1 MFQVSAISAFS
12 DNYIWMIH
20 GSDNQVAVVD
30 PGAAQPVIEALQECG
45 KTLAAIL
52 ITHHHN
58 DHTGGVNEL
67 LERHQ
72 VPVYGPEN
80 CKYSG
85 ITRPLKDADN
95 IELFNRSLSIKTVP
109 GHTLDH
115 ICYLNETAGGAQI
128 FCGDTLFLAGCGRVF
143 EGSMGQM
150 LKAMHY
156 FKQLREDTK
165 IYCTHE
171 YSLSNLA
178 FAQSVEP
185 DNLYI
190 QQQIEHCSN
199 LRVEGK
205 PTLPTDIASELLIN
219 PFLRCDN
226 PDIQHT
232 AALYSKK
239 TVNSELDTFTVL
251 RNWKNIF

>member
-1 MFQVSAISAFS
+1 MFQVTPISAFS

-20 GSDNQVAVVD
+20 SSDNQVAVVD
-30 PGAAQPVIEALQECG
+30 PGAAQPVIDALLAQG

-58 DHTGGVNEL
+58 DHTGGVSQL
-67 LERHQ
+67 LEEYQ
-72 VPVYGPEN
+72 VPVYGPAN
-80 CKYSG
+80 CKYPG
-85 ITRPLKDADN
+85 ITQPLVDGDN
-95 IELFNRSLSIKTVP
+95 IELFERRLSIKTVP

-115 ICYLNETAGGAQI
+115 ICYFNESSSGAQL
-128 FCGDTLFLAGCGRVF
+128 FCGDSLFLAGCGRVF

-150 LKAMHY
+150 LQAMHY
-156 FKQLREDTK
+156 FKQLRADTQ

-171 YSLSNLA
+171 YSLANLA
-178 FAQSVEP
+178 FAQTVEP
-185 DNLYI
+185 NNLYI
-190 QQQIEHCSN
+190 QQQIEHCTN

-205 PTLPTDIASELLIN
+205 PTLPSNIASELLIN

-226 PDIQHT
+226 TDIQQT
-232 AALYSKK
+232 AALYSQKA
-239 TVNSELDTFTVL
+239 VDSELDTFTVL

>member
-1 MFQVSAISAFS
+1 MFQVTSISAFS

-20 GSDNQVAVVD
+20 SSDNQVAVVD
-30 PGAAQPVIEALQECG
+30 PGAAQPVIDALQERG

-52 ITHHHN
+52 ITHHHD
-58 DHTGGVNEL
+58 DHTGGVDQLIEKY
-67 LERHQ
+67 Q
-72 VPVYGPEN
+72 VPVYGPQN

-85 ITRPLKDADN
+85 INRPLKDGDN
-95 IELFNRSLSIKTVP
+95 IELFNRRLSIKTVP

-115 ICYLNETAGGAQI
+115 ICYLNETGSAAQL
-128 FCGDTLFLAGCGRVF
+128 FCGDSLFLAGCGRVF
-143 EGSMGQM
+143 EGSMLQM
-150 LKAMHY
+150 LQAMHY
-156 FKQLREDTK
+156 FKQLQADTL

-171 YSLSNLA
+171 YSLANLA
-178 FAQSVEP
+178 FAQTVEP

-199 LRVEGK
+199 LRIEGK
-205 PTLPTDIASELLIN
+205 ATLPSNIASELLIN

-226 PDIQHT
+226 PDIQRT
-232 AALYSKK
+232 AALYSRK
-239 TVNSELDTFTVL
+239 VVDSELDTFTVL